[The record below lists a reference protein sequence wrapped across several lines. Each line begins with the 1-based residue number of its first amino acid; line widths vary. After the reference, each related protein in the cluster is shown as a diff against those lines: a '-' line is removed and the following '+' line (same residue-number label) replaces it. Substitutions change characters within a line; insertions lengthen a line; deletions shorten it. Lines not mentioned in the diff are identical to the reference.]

1 MDADS
6 LDLIV
11 DAGGTDTTHASFGAT
26 TTIGPTTSEH
36 VKITSSG
43 LELKDGS
50 TVRLTMD
57 SSGIAMGNQ
66 FSVDSSGNASFSGTL
81 SIGSLPAGTVS
92 GSAQLASAISGS
104 IAGQTGSLDS
114 AISTA
119 QSTANT
125 GVSNAATAQGT
136 ANSAQSTANTANTT
150 ATTLTNSSA
159 SMAAA
164 VQITSVGMNI
174 LNSSGNKLAEYG
186 SDVFVG
192 LQNAEHVKISSDG
205 LELKDNTTTLGKF
218 ASTTTIGNTSTEHV
232 EITSTSFKLK
242 DGGTTR
248 LEMNSSGIS
257 MGDQFSVDSSGNASF
272 SGTLSIGSLPSG
284 TVSGSAQVEANLPAG
299 TVTGSAQ
306 LADAISGSSN
316 SVSASLAA
324 DTAATLVDSASVASS
339 VQVTSAGLNILNA
352 SGNKLAEYGSNV
364 FVGLQNAEHVKISSS
379 GLELKDNTTTF
390 GKFASTTTI
399 GNTSTEHVE
408 ITSTT
413 LKLKDG
419 STTRISMD
427 SSGVQ
432 IGAVDSGIT
441 LNSDGDATF
450 KGTLTIGD
458 YLPAG
463 SVSGSA
469 QLADAISGSSNA
481 VSASLAGQTAQQLV
495 DSASVASAVQITS
508 TGLNLSLIHI

>member
-1 MDADS
+1 MLGADGSISIGNDFSVDSSGNASFAGTLSIGSLPANTVSGSAQLASAISGSIAGQTGSLDSAISTAQSTANTGVSDAASAQSTANTANSTANSANTTANNLATQVVIDSNGMSLKNAAANKTLASFGTTVTIGEDANDKSRMVLDADS

-57 SSGIAMGNQ
+57 
-66 FSVDSSGNASFSGTL
+66 
-81 SIGSLPAGTVS
+81 
-92 GSAQLASAISGS
+92 
-104 IAGQTGSLDS
+104 
-114 AISTA
+114 
-119 QSTANT
+119 
-125 GVSNAATAQGT
+125 
-136 ANSAQSTANTANTT
+136 
-150 ATTLTNSSA
+150 
-159 SMAAA
+159 
-164 VQITSVGMNI
+164 
-174 LNSSGNKLAEYG
+174 
-186 SDVFVG
+186 
-192 LQNAEHVKISSDG
+192 
-205 LELKDNTTTLGKF
+205 
-218 ASTTTIGNTSTEHV
+218 
-232 EITSTSFKLK
+232 
-242 DGGTTR
+242 
-248 LEMNSSGIS
+248 SSGIS

-469 QLADAISGSSNA
+469 QLASAISGSSNA
-481 VSASLAGQTAQQLV
+481 VSASLAGQTAQPVSYTHLTLPTKRIV
-495 DSASVASAVQITS
+495 
-508 TGLNLSLIHI
+508 